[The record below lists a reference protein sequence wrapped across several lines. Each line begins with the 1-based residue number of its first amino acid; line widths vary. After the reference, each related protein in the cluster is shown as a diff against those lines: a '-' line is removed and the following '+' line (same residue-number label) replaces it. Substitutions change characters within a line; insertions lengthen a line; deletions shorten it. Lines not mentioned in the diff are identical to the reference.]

1 MRVII
6 TGGTGLIGRALMASL
21 VADGHEVIILT
32 RDPARATG
40 LPPGARAERW
50 DARSA
55 AGWGALASGADAIV
69 NLAGENLAAGRW
81 TPERKRRILDSRVQA
96 GQAIVAAVRA
106 AAVKPGAVVH
116 SSGIGYYGASGDTE
130 VTEASPPGRDFLAQ
144 VCVAWEAASAE
155 TAALGVRS
163 VVVRSATVLSREG
176 GALPR
181 LALPFRLFVGGPLGN
196 GQQWWP
202 WIHIA
207 DEVAAIRFLIER
219 ADAQGPFNLAA
230 PQLVRQAEFSRALG
244 RALGRPSWLPVPAFA
259 LRLLLGEMAAVLL
272 DGQRAAP
279 QRLLELGFAF
289 RFPTIE
295 AALRDLAA
303 PR

>member
-21 VADGHEVIILT
+21 AADGHEVIILT

-55 AGWGALASGADAIV
+55 AGWGTLANGADAIV

-106 AAVKPGAVVH
+106 AAVKPGVVVH
-116 SSGIGYYGASGDTE
+116 SSGIGYYGASGDAE

-181 LALPFRLFVGGPLGN
+181 LMLPFRLFVGGPLGN

-295 AALRDLAA
+295 AALRDLVA

>member
-21 VADGHEVIILT
+21 AADGHEVIILT

-55 AGWGALASGADAIV
+55 AGWGTLANGADAIV

-81 TPERKRRILDSRVQA
+81 TPERKRRILDSRIQA
-96 GQAIVAAVRA
+96 GQAVVAAVRA
-106 AAVKPGAVVH
+106 AAVKPGVVVY
-116 SSGIGYYGASGDTE
+116 SSGIGYYGASGDAE

-181 LALPFRLFVGGPLGN
+181 LMLPFRLFVGGPLGN

>member
-6 TGGTGLIGRALMASL
+6 AGGTGLIGRALMTSL
-21 VADGHEVIILT
+21 AADGHEVIVLT
-32 RDPARATG
+32 RDPARTTR
-40 LPPGARAERW
+40 LPAGARAERW

-55 AGWGALASGADAIV
+55 AGWGKLADGADAIV

-81 TPERKRRILDSRVQA
+81 TPERKRRILESRVQA
-96 GQAIVAAVRA
+96 GQAVVAAVRE
-106 AAVKPGAVVH
+106 AAVKPGVVVH
-116 SSGIGYYGASGDTE
+116 SSGIGYYGASGDAE

-181 LALPFRLFVGGPLGN
+181 LMLPFRLFVGGPLGN

-244 RALGRPSWLPVPAFA
+244 RAMGRPSWLPVPAFA

-272 DGQRAAP
+272 DGQRAVP
-279 QRLLELGFAF
+279 QRLLEMGFTF

>member
-106 AAVKPGAVVH
+106 AAVKPGVVVH

>member
-6 TGGTGLIGRALMASL
+6 TGGTGLIGRALTASL
-21 VADGHEVIILT
+21 AADGHEVIVLT
-32 RDPARATG
+32 RDPARTIG
-40 LPPGARAERW
+40 LPAGARAERW

-55 AGWGALASGADAIV
+55 AGWGKLANGADAIV

-81 TPERKRRILDSRVQA
+81 TPERKRRILESRVQA
-96 GQAIVAAVRA
+96 GQAVVAAVREA
-106 AAVKPGAVVH
+106 TVKPGVVVH
-116 SSGIGYYGASGDTE
+116 SSGIGYYGTSGDTE
-130 VTEASPPGRDFLAQ
+130 ITEASPPGRDFLAQ

-163 VVVRSATVLSREG
+163 VVVRSAAVLSREG
-176 GALPR
+176 GAFPR
-181 LALPFRLFVGGPLGN
+181 LVLPFRLFIGGPLGS
-196 GQQWWP
+196 GRQWWP

-230 PQLVRQAEFSRALG
+230 PQLIRQAEFSRALG
-244 RALGRPSWLPVPAFA
+244 QALGRPSWLPVPAFA
-259 LRLLLGEMAAVLL
+259 LRLLLGEMATILL

-295 AALRDLAA
+295 AALRDLVS
-303 PR
+303 P

>member
-21 VADGHEVIILT
+21 AADGHEVIALT
-32 RDPARATG
+32 RDPARAMG
-40 LPPGARAERW
+40 LPAGARAEHW

-55 AGWGALASGADAIV
+55 AGWGKLANGADAIV

-81 TPERKRRILDSRVQA
+81 TPERKRRILASRVQA
-96 GQAIVAAVRA
+96 GQAVVAAVRE
-106 AAVKPGAVVH
+106 AAVKPAVVVH
-116 SSGIGYYGASGDTE
+116 SSGVGYYGASGDAE

-163 VVVRSATVLSREG
+163 VVVRSAAVLSRAG

-181 LALPFRLFVGGPLGN
+181 LMLPFRLFVGGPLGN

-230 PQLVRQAEFSRALG
+230 PQLIRQAEFSRALG
-244 RALGRPSWLPVPAFA
+244 QALGRPSWLPVPAFA

-272 DGQRAAP
+272 DGQRATP
-279 QRLLELGFAF
+279 RRLLELGFTF

>member
-6 TGGTGLIGRALMASL
+6 TGGTGLIGRALTVSL
-21 VADGHEVIILT
+21 AADGHEVIVLT

-40 LPPGARAERW
+40 LPAGARAERW
-50 DARSA
+50 DGRSA
-55 AGWGALASGADAIV
+55 AGWGKLADGAAAIV

-81 TPERKRRILDSRVQA
+81 TPARKRRILESRVQA
-96 GQAIVAAVRA
+96 GQAVVAAVREA
-106 AAVKPGAVVH
+106 GVKPGVVVH
-116 SSGIGYYGASGDTE
+116 SSGVGYYGASGDVE

-155 TAALGVRS
+155 TAALGARS
-163 VVVRSATVLSREG
+163 VVIRSATVLSREG

-181 LALPFRLFVGGPLGN
+181 LALPFRLFVGGPLGG

-230 PQLVRQAEFSRALG
+230 PQLIREADFSRALG
-244 RALGRPSWLPVPAFA
+244 QALGRPSWLPTPAFA
-259 LRLLLGEMAAVLL
+259 LRLLLGEMATVLL

-279 QRLLELGFAF
+279 QRLLELGFTF

>member
-6 TGGTGLIGRALMASL
+6 TGGTGLIGRALTASL
-21 VADGHEVIILT
+21 AADGHEVIVLT
-32 RDPARATG
+32 RDPARTIG
-40 LPPGARAERW
+40 LPTGARAERW

-55 AGWGALASGADAIV
+55 AGWGKLANGADAIV

-81 TPERKRRILDSRVQA
+81 TPERKRRILESRVQA
-96 GQAIVAAVRA
+96 GQAVVAAVRE
-106 AAVKPGAVVH
+106 AAVKPGVVVH
-116 SSGIGYYGASGDTE
+116 SSGIGYYGASGDAE
-130 VTEASPPGRDFLAQ
+130 ITEASPPGRDFLAQ

-163 VVVRSATVLSREG
+163 AIIRSAAVLSREG

-181 LALPFRLFVGGPLGN
+181 LVLPFRLFVGGPLGS
-196 GQQWWP
+196 GRQWWP

-207 DEVAAIRFLIER
+207 DEVAAIRFLIEHT
-219 ADAQGPFNLAA
+219 DAQGPFNLAA
-230 PQLVRQAEFSRALG
+230 PQLIRQAEFSRALG
-244 RALGRPSWLPVPAFA
+244 QALGRPSWLPVPAFA
-259 LRLLLGEMAAVLL
+259 LRLLLGEMATILL

-295 AALRDLAA
+295 AALRDLVS
-303 PR
+303 P